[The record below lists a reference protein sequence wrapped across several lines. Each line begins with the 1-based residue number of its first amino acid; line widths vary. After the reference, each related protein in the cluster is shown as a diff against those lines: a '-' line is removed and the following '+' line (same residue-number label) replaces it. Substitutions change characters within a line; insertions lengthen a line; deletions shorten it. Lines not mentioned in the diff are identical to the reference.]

1 MFIEINENISS
12 FVVYLLSIRVAVW
25 MYGLNTLQL
34 LYIGTKS
41 VREIVF
47 GTAVIVLS
55 KRFVSS
61 RTLQGDLLLWGVS
74 KGI

>member
-1 MFIEINENISS
+1 MFIEINEITFNFI
-12 FVVYLLSIRVAVW
+12 VYLLSICVTVW
-25 MYGLNTLQL
+25 MCGLKYLQL

-47 GTAVIVLS
+47 RASIAVLS

-61 RTLQGDLLLWGVS
+61 RTLQGGLLLWGIS